1 MKEKYNWHTCVCTL
15 HSPSTSLNRHE
26 RTQHPQ
32 TQPFAAIIWRDETD
46 FGEVRCSGAVLSPV
60 LISFHFVLFCFVF
73 FIFVWIAGLNH
84 RFKIKRHCLINNNV
98 ILMIQ
103 LSWCDYSHTFS
114 VCRFQYC
121 IKYIRYDEGGRV
133 DAREM
138 WMTCGVAGWVVLRE
152 GGGRRVWIN
161 TPKIEQGSNTLS
173 ALQHKWILSRRRRRW
188 WQCGWLFFEVF
199 LLLLLSP

>member
-1 MKEKYNWHTCVCTL
+1 MKEKYNWHTCVCTAHPHL
-15 HSPSTSLNRHE
+15 WTGTNAINIHKHNRLL
-26 RTQHPQ
+26 RS
-32 TQPFAAIIWRDETD
+32 
-46 FGEVRCSGAVLSPV
+46 FGEMKLILVKCGARVRYLVPFW
-60 LISFHFVLFCFVF
+60 FHFIWFCFVF

-173 ALQHKWILSRRRRRW
+173 ALQHKWILSRRRRW